1 MSEAHISLTE
11 RQSLPISKAI
21 NAGLRA
27 AMAADERVVL
37 MGEDIGPLGGE
48 FRVTDGLQRDFG
60 SARVIDTPL
69 AEAGIVGSAIGLAMA
84 GFGLIQGHEQLIRL
98 SAGAALFPAFVGAAL
113 LYRRRLARAAA
124 AEERG
129 AA

>member
-37 MGEDIGPLGGE
+37 MGEDIGPLGGV

-84 GFGLIQGHEQLIRL
+84 GYRPVVEIQFDGFV
-98 SAGAALFPAFVGAAL
+98 FPAFNQIVTQ
-113 LYRRRLARAAA
+113 LAKLTSRTD
-124 AEERG
+124 G
-129 AA
+129 KQ

>member
-37 MGEDIGPLGGE
+37 MGEDIGPLGGV

-84 GFGLIQGHEQLIRL
+84 GFGLIQGHEQLIRI
-98 SAGAALFPAFVGAAL
+98 SAGAALFPIFVGIAL
-113 LYRRRLARAAA
+113 LVRRRLARAAA
-124 AEERG
+124 AEER
-129 AA
+129 AAA